1 MCKRRRSR
9 PRPQP
14 DRSLTLTPIL
24 LDCPECQHRTYADY
38 NNYRTIS
45 TLDSVFRL
53 TLTIRR
59 CSNPECSRFL
69 RPYRPEAESHFALP
83 YHEFGLDVMALVGRL
98 RYAEHRS
105 IPEIYRE
112 LTRRGIVLAER
123 TVTNLLDRYDELR
136 ALATADPRRLE
147 PLLRPQGRVILAIDG
162 LQPDVGHEV
171 LWIFRDCLSG
181 EILLATSLLSSTATD
196 LADLI
201 DQVRR
206 ALPVPITGVV
216 SDGQESIRKAV
227 AKALDGVPHQ
237 LCHFHYLREAAKPI
251 YEADRHAKK
260 ELKKRVRGIR
270 PIERA
275 AEKEA
280 EAEAEEG
287 EGEANAEAE
296 VVRGY
301 CAAVRAALTDDGL
314 PPLAASGLKLHD
326 RLSRIAASLDHV
338 AALAGSLPGGLKRL
352 QQLLRRGLEE
362 TAALW
367 PPVREAYKWVKRVAR
382 ILKNEEGLPAQKV
395 RRRLVQLLVRMRRA
409 AATTGEPSVRA
420 GLRQFLKVTKSYW
433 PGLFRCY
440 ESADLPR
447 TNNDLEHLFGSHRYH
462 ERRASGRRRASPSL
476 VVMGSARV
484 ISGLATRLRPEEGL
498 VLRPGYVEDWQE
510 LRAEL
515 EQRRESRRK
524 QRRFRHDPAAY
535 LKDLEERCLQLSL
548 PS

>member
-280 EAEAEEG
+280 EAEEG

>member
-1 MCKRRRSR
+1 MRKRRR
-9 PRPQP
+9 RPQP
-14 DRSLTLTPIL
+14 DRALTLTPVL
-24 LDCPECQHRTYADY
+24 LDCPTCQHRTYADY
-38 NNYRTIS
+38 HNYRTIS
-45 TLDSVFRL
+45 TLDGVFRL

-59 CSNPECSRFL
+59 CPNPACPRFL
-69 RPYRPEAESHFALP
+69 RPYRPEAEPHFALP

-105 IPEIYRE
+105 IPEIHRE
-112 LTRRGIVLAER
+112 LTRRGIVVAQR

-136 ALATADPRRLE
+136 ALSTADPRRLE

-171 LWIFRDCLSG
+171 LWVLRDCLSG
-181 EILLATSLLSSTATD
+181 EILLARSLLSSTAKD
-196 LADLI
+196 LAGLI

-216 SDGQESIRKAV
+216 SDGQESLRNAV
-227 AKALDGVPHQ
+227 AQALRGVPHQ

-270 PIERA
+270 KIERA

-280 EAEAEEG
+280 AEG
-287 EGEANAEAE
+287 EDDAEAE

-338 AALAGSLPGGLKRL
+338 AAKAGNRPGGLKRL
-352 QQLLRRGLEE
+352 RQSLRRGLEE
-362 TAALW
+362 TAALF
-367 PPVREAYKWVKRVAR
+367 PAVRESYKWVKRAAR

-395 RRRLVQLLVRMRRA
+395 RRRLVQLLVRMRQA

-447 TNNDLEHLFGSHRYH
+447 TNNDLEHTFGSHRYH
-462 ERRASGRRRASPSL
+462 ERRASGRRRASPGL
-476 VVMGSARV
+476 VVMGSARM

-498 VLRPGYVEDWQE
+498 VLRPGYVEGWQE
-510 LRAEL
+510 LRGEL
-515 EQRRESRRK
+515 EQRREARRK

-535 LKDLEERCLQLSL
+535 LAKLEQQCLQLTL

>member
-270 PIERA
+270 PIERT